1 MDAWYNKKDLLNIYS
16 IRSEMAS
23 QDTEGN
29 F

>member
-1 MDAWYNKKDLLNIYS
+1 MDAWYNKRDLLNIYS
-16 IRSEMAS
+16 IQSEMAS